1 MMKILVADDDPQFL
15 KALKIT
21 LHSQG
26 YDIVTARDGVECIT
40 VAVKEH
46 PDLFVLDLGMP
57 RMDGMG
63 VIQGVRGWTEAPIL
77 VVSGRTDAREKV
89 AALDAGA
96 DDYVTKPVSIDELLA
111 RIRALLRRVA
121 LEGASESA
129 APLTRFGDV
138 TVDLN
143 AKAVFRGGSGRQTR
157 IRLTPTE
164 WKVLEVLVRN
174 AGKLVTRQDLLTEI
188 WGAQHVKDTGYL
200 RLYISQLRKKIEP
213 NPAHPRYLK
222 TEPGMGYRLDIGGT
236 DGVSDAPE
244 ASEATEQGA
253 KA

>member
-1 MMKILVADDDPQFL
+1 MKILVADDDPQFL

-40 VAVKEH
+40 VAVEEH

-111 RIRALLRRVA
+111 RIRALLRRVTQEKA
-121 LEGASESA
+121 AESET
-129 APLTRFGDV
+129 PLVHFGDV

-143 AKAVFRGGSGRQTR
+143 AHAVFRGGKGREVR
-157 IRLTPTE
+157 VRLTPTE

-174 AGKLVTRQDLLTEI
+174 AGKLVTRQDLLTSI
-188 WGAQHVKDTGYL
+188 WGSQHVKDTGYL

-213 NPAHPRYLK
+213 DPAHPKYLK
-222 TEPGMGYRLDIGGT
+222 TETGMGYRLDT
-236 DGVSDAPE
+236 DGEPE
-244 ASEATEQGA
+244 V
-253 KA
+253 

>member
-1 MMKILVADDDPQFL
+1 MKILVADDDPQFL

-40 VAVKEH
+40 AAVEEH

-111 RIRALLRRVA
+111 RIRALLRRVSQENSA
-121 LEGASESA
+121 ESET
-129 APLTRFGDV
+129 PLMRFGDV

-143 AKAVFRGGSGRQTR
+143 AHAVFRGGAGREIR
-157 IRLTPTE
+157 VRLTPTE

-174 AGKLVTRQDLLTEI
+174 AGKLVTRQDLLTSI

-200 RLYISQLRKKIEP
+200 RLYVSQLRKKIEP
-213 NPAHPRYLK
+213 DPARPRYLR
-222 TEPGMGYRLDIGGT
+222 TETGMGYRLDIEGG
-236 DGVSDAPE
+236 PE
-244 ASEATEQGA
+244 A
-253 KA
+253 